1 MSSLDAA
8 GGWLPLVVVV
18 DPCWSGEA
26 SGQAALQ
33 KNLPPSALLP
43 PDRPVRCA
51 HEHDEAITH
60 TQAARRAVASIASPA
75 CSYRHGHLNCLHP
88 RRRRW
93 AARCWPRRQAL
104 RLGSENEAG
113 PGLERRADRRG
124 IRGSS
129 DVSLYWLLCLRQSSA
144 ASTLPVNIYQG
155 RALL

>member
-1 MSSLDAA
+1 MSSDAA

-51 HEHDEAITH
+51 HQHDEAITH

-75 CSYRHGHLNCLHP
+75 CSYRHGHLLAPPSASMSCSVL
-88 RRRRW
+88 
-93 AARCWPRRQAL
+93 ASSSGTQA
-104 RLGSENEAG
+104 RLGE
-113 PGLERRADRRG
+113 
-124 IRGSS
+124 
-129 DVSLYWLLCLRQSSA
+129 
-144 ASTLPVNIYQG
+144 
-155 RALL
+155 